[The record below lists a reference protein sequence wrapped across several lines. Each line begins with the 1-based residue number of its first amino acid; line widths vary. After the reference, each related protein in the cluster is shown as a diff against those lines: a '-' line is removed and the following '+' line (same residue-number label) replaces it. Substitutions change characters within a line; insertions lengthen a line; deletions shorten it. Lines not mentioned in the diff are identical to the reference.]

1 MQKLDYGAPTGLI
14 WNKLNVKGMIVATY
28 YLLKKKKWNKDNV
41 TNLYNFKVSPT
52 KY

>member
-28 YLLKKKKWNKDNV
+28 YLLKKKNG
-41 TNLYNFKVSPT
+41 T
-52 KY
+52 KIM